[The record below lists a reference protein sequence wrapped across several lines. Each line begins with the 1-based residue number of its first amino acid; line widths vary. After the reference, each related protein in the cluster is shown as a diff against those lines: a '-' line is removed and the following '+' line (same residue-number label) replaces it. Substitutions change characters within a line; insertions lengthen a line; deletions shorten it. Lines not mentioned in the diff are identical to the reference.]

1 VRDYAEAYERYWSQE
16 LPAQATPRQES
27 WGAFRMEAMR
37 VDATRVRDALDELSL
52 ICRSALGQVP
62 EEIRAEIGGTKPDE
76 LLQREMGDTW
86 KSRKQATD
94 MLEEWKKKLLVN
106 EDAASA
112 ARELLRLADSGEAP
126 AL

>member
-1 VRDYAEAYERYWSQE
+1 
-16 LPAQATPRQES
+16 
-27 WGAFRMEAMR
+27 MEAMR